1 VEEIESSKEA
11 LFRPLKAPDGVEPD
25 IVILNVQELLFPS
38 DLYLIRHGKR
48 LQKALDRICQIRDD
62 VVPYLK
68 AYDPH
73 YLRMAIEASNM
84 VTSGELFLRAAIARK
99 ESRGSHLRE
108 DFPEMDNINWLKW
121 IVLKQDNN
129 HVTCTTEDIPIESY
143 PLKPE
148 REKTLHPVA
157 KVMDM

>member
-1 VEEIESSKEA
+1 MRGLKEKDHPSKDP
-11 LFRPLKAPDGVEPD
+11 FKAPDGVEPD
-25 IVILNVQELLFPS
+25 IVILNVQGLLFPS

-48 LQKALDRICQIRDD
+48 LQKALDRISQIRDD
-62 VVPYLK
+62 VVPCLT

-108 DFPEMDNINWLKW
+108 DFPEMDKINWLKW

-129 HVTCTTEDIPIESY
+129 QVTCTTEDIPIESY

-148 REKTLHPVA
+148 KEKTLHPVA